1 VAPTRIGTRPIL
13 NASFT
18 LSMENGA
25 WRGQAV
31 TDLRKGWSRL
41 QPCRAPGPFGNAAM
55 PIVPPSADA
64 FFRFEPANDEA
75 ANDRG
80 RSPRDLV
87 SVIDRPPLAEPLR
100 QLVYVSQSR
109 SSWNEAELDRLLT
122 RARIR
127 NGARGITGMLLYVEG
142 SFVQSLEGPAAV
154 VAALIDRI
162 RADKRHWHVR
172 CLVDRIVA
180 TRDFP
185 DWSLGFRHC
194 RRGELAAIGPT
205 GLANDDEIARALG
218 GCDGAAIELLRGFCA
233 RQR

>member
-1 VAPTRIGTRPIL
+1 
-13 NASFT
+13 
-18 LSMENGA
+18 
-25 WRGQAV
+25 
-31 TDLRKGWSRL
+31 
-41 QPCRAPGPFGNAAM
+41 M
-55 PIVPPSADA
+55 PVVPPSADA

-80 RSPRDLV
+80 RSPCDSV
-87 SVIDRPPLAEPLR
+87 SILDRPPLAEPLR

-109 SSWNEAELDRLLT
+109 ASWREVELDRLLT

-142 SFVQSLEGPAAV
+142 SFVQSLEGPAGV

-180 TRDFP
+180 TRDFA
-185 DWSLGFRHC
+185 DWSLGFRRC
-194 RRGELAAIGPT
+194 RPSELAAMGST
-205 GLANDDEIARALG
+205 RLANDDDIARALG
-218 GCDGAAIELLRGFCA
+218 GCDGTVIELLRGFCA